1 LKLNAPS
8 ARDFLFLSTFHEII
22 LAGNHLRLA
31 ANSYRAAFDWHV
43 AKTKP
48 DAPDSTMALEHIITL
63 TDDLTAL
70 EQLEEAVLVVRR
82 GQRWLQGRKR
92 EKRWDAVDDDREY
105 DPPDF
110 IREDP
115 EDAEGAAEKEG
126 GAGGKQA
133 DKDAPDVGQHP
144 LEIPLRHRLAV
155 LRLRLGDDNEAM
167 VGW

>member
-1 LKLNAPS
+1 MAVS
-8 ARDFLFLSTFHEII
+8 
-22 LAGNHLRLA
+22 
-31 ANSYRAAFDWHV
+31 SYRTAFDWHV

-63 TDDLTAL
+63 ADDLTAL
-70 EQLEEAVLVVRR
+70 EQLEEAVLIVRR

-92 EKRWDAVDDDREY
+92 EKKWDSVDDDREY

-115 EDAEGAAEKEG
+115 EDAEAGADKEG
-126 GAGGKQA
+126 GGSSKQA
-133 DKDAPDVGQHP
+133 EKVAPDVGQHP

-155 LRLRLGDDNEAM
+155 LRLRLGDDDEAM
-167 VGW
+167 VS